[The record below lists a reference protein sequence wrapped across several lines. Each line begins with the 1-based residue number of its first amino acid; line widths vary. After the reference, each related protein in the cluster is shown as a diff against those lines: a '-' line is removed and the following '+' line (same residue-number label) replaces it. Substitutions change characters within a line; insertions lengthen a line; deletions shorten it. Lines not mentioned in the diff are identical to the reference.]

1 MCGERLPVPEN
12 GSALQL
18 KASVNDIILYS
29 YPVPS
34 WYGTYAAT
42 IYALANRLYSGA
54 SIDTALI
61 SDDVWFIKSDG
72 NLPESMRAIPSEVV
86 NGAYNIATYPVSQ
99 LSKLLLE
106 IDSLV
111 FESDEGKPDSCCFK
125 TFCPTDATLASQ
137 TNSISDFLTALATY
151 GYDNVDIP
159 LIPLL
164 QTAMLIDQIAQ
175 GDANGNDASSANAIS
190 NASVT
195 ATLCSYY
202 STFDHRFQ
210 AIYYPD
216 IMAKYGSQECSVFF
230 DMSTFIAT
238 SMNDCETITIDGIW
252 NAINGRH
259 LNHKNTWTT
268 FVDTIRYPSDSVSMM
283 MIQRLLG
290 SHTKPESY
298 EKPSIIRIADIVGI
312 DESTDDGVNPSCMS
326 QDDIM
331 TSNYINGVV
340 DSVASMPFQLQ
351 PSSIPTPSIDA
362 QVLVIESIGGV
373 YPQPA
378 SISDVINTILI
389 YEIRDARKSED
400 DNEYADFVDGVRHAF
415 SAFVDMCKS
424 KITSRDTNKKHSL
437 VHSTVISKSAGM
449 QLALSNMLR
458 MYDSMTVMKL
468 LRECGI
474 DAYERCRNED
484 TEHAR
489 KSGEHISSIS
499 VSGGASRIYIPQSMS
514 QKFAIAYSDGTKSAY
529 ANAVKSVRGA
539 LTADGCAR
547 EERTYGRVML
557 DYIRCA
563 IVMSSLDAEMR
574 MGNDE
579 FPDVIDVSDDDMRR
593 MLDETPSLVCAL
605 SAGSESVTD
614 ENNKRYRY
622 GDMCAGIFGI
632 GGDGVTFSSVGDTV
646 SFAISIVND
655 MLSSGSVVA
664 DAGMLSRMP
673 FTGAAVAL
681 YAKVNCIAGDTC
693 EMLIKSHAQA
703 IEDEI
708 NGILECGTPSE
719 TVILSEIASEIASGE
734 YTLSKRFIRLVDAIQ
749 YRMSIT
755 GESSMLA
762 NVRNINDKVTYMYAT
777 FIALIIVLL
786 GSRYRT
792 AILSDGGA
800 YADLAYPSYDW
811 SVMRLMSYFTTMASG
826 EPSDADCDEC
836 DGAVGGNRPDDASN
850 ENWHPCKLGD
860 IASMSD
866 VRDMTVEASIN
877 GVGSNIIERDREL
890 DQVISVLIRHDKP
903 NPVIIGSAGVGKTAI
918 VELLAWKIVN
928 GDVPQQLRDKRILL
942 LDIAELGTGQIDG
955 IKKVIDYA
963 VSTKS
968 ILFID
973 EFHVVAMNQIVKNM
987 LKPYLSRGQ
996 VSVIGATT
1004 SSEWQAAILPEKALV
1019 RRMSVININ
1028 EMTSEQVKSV
1038 LLKRIPTYET
1048 HHGVKYLS
1056 TAADTAMIAA
1066 NAYIMS
1072 RRSPDKELD
1081 VLDTAGS
1088 IACMRGHD
1096 AVTSNDIYDAVKT
1109 LTSNSNVAPMTNI
1122 LAESDDDELLEKKID
1137 AAFSDVAG
1145 QKKQKMQIARA
1156 LQTSVL
1162 KKNDRPRS
1170 VMMFAGPSG
1179 VGKTMI
1185 ADRIPAFLGTN
1196 RDAHLTVNMSEYV
1209 RDHEY
1214 SRLIGAPPGYIGYSR
1229 GGILTNFAM
1238 EHPDGVVIFDEFEKA
1253 SSKVSQILLRLFDEG
1268 IIESAAGETVDCRS
1282 MVFVCTTNAGFDE
1295 EHAITRRTIG
1305 FMSQGQDDDKKS
1317 SDKRKELSEQFGA
1330 PMMGRFDEVVFF
1342 DNLTADDIR
1351 EICRIK
1357 YDELKDMYQRQ
1368 CNIDIS
1374 NVVNGSEVDEIIE
1387 RNMDGQEISV
1397 TGARYVSKQFEHEI
1411 SERVIGYAKQ
1421 IVNIAAD
1428 SDGKADG
1435 Q

>member
-1 MCGERLPVPEN
+1 M
-12 GSALQL
+12 

-54 SIDTALI
+54 SIDTVLI

-72 NLPESMRAIPSEVV
+72 DLPEDMRAIPSEVV
-86 NGAYNIATYPVSQ
+86 NGAYNIATYPVAK
-99 LSKLLLE
+99 LAELLLE

-111 FESDEGKPDSCCFK
+111 FESDDGKPDSCYFK

-137 TNSISDFLTALATY
+137 TNSITDFLTALATY
-151 GYDNVDIP
+151 GYDNVDVP
-159 LIPLL
+159 LVPLL
-164 QTAMLIDQIAQ
+164 QTAMLIDQSAQ
-175 GDANGNDASSANAIS
+175 GDANGNSDSSASAIS
-190 NASVT
+190 NASIA

-216 IMAKYGSQECSVFF
+216 VMAKYGSQECSMFF

-259 LNHKNTWTT
+259 FNHKNAWTT
-268 FVDTIRYPSDSVSMM
+268 FVDTMRYPSNSSGMM
-283 MIQRLLG
+283 MMQRLLG

-298 EKPSIIRIADIVGI
+298 EKPSVIRIADVVGV
-312 DESTDDGVNPSCMS
+312 DAGADDGVSPSCMS
-326 QDDIM
+326 QDDLM
-331 TSNYINGVV
+331 AVNYINGVV
-340 DSVASMPFQLQ
+340 DSVAGIPFQLQ
-351 PSSIPTPSIDA
+351 PSSIPVPSIDA

-378 SISDVINTILI
+378 NISDIINTILI
-389 YEIRDARKSED
+389 YEIRDARKGGD
-400 DNEYADFVDGVRHAF
+400 DDGYAEFVDGVRHAF
-415 SAFVDMCKS
+415 GAFVDMCRNRV
-424 KITSRDTNKKHSL
+424 TSRDDGKRHSL

-458 MYDSMTVMKL
+458 MYDGMTVMKL

-474 DAYERCRNED
+474 DAYDRCRDED
-484 TEHAR
+484 GSR
-489 KSGEHISSIS
+489 DRRQGEHISSIS
-499 VSGGASRIYIPQSMS
+499 ISGGTRRIYIPQSIA
-514 QKFAIAYSDGTKSAY
+514 QKFAITYSDGTKSAY
-529 ANAVKSVRGA
+529 GDVVKSVRKSI
-539 LTADGCAR
+539 TADGCER
-547 EERTYGRVML
+547 EERTYGRIML
-557 DYIRCA
+557 DYVRCA
-563 IVMSSLDAEMR
+563 IVMSALDAEMS
-574 MGNDE
+574 MNVD
-579 FPDVIDVSDDDMRR
+579 DSLKVIDVSDDDMRK
-593 MLDETPSLVCAL
+593 MVNGTPSMVCEPSNG
-605 SAGSESVTD
+605 SASVID
-614 ENNKRYRY
+614 EGNRRYRY
-622 GDMCAGIFGI
+622 GDMCDGIFGI
-632 GGDGVTFSSVGDTV
+632 GGEGVTFSSVSDTV
-646 SFAISIVND
+646 SFAVSIVSD
-655 MLSSGSVVA
+655 MLASGSVVA

-681 YAKVNCIAGDTC
+681 YAKVNDIAEDTC

-719 TVILSEIASEIASGE
+719 LAILSEIASEIAPSE
-734 YTLSKRFIRLVDAIQ
+734 YTLSKRFIRLVDTIQ

-762 NVRNINDKVTYMYAT
+762 NVHNINDKMTYTYAT
-777 FIALIIVLL
+777 FIALIVVML

-792 AILSDGGA
+792 SVLSDGGA

-811 SVMRLMSYFTTMASG
+811 SVMRLMAYFTTVASNDSANG
-826 EPSDADCDEC
+826 E
-836 DGAVGGNRPDDASN
+836 DGADIDGAESEEPNDAATDT
-850 ENWHPCKLGD
+850 WHPHKLGD

-877 GVGSNIIERDREL
+877 GVGSDIIERDREL
-890 DQVISVLIRHDKP
+890 EQVISVLIRHDKP

-918 VELLAWKIVN
+918 VELLAWRIVH

-955 IKKVIDYA
+955 IKKVIEYA

-1004 SSEWQAAILPEKALV
+1004 SAEWQAAILPEKALV
-1019 RRMSVININ
+1019 RRMSVINLN
-1028 EMTSEQVKSV
+1028 EMTSEQVKAV
-1038 LLKRIPTYET
+1038 LQKRIPTYEA

-1088 IACMRGHD
+1088 IANMRGHD
-1096 AVTSNDIYDAVKT
+1096 SVTSNDIYDAVKT

-1122 LAESDDDELLEKKID
+1122 LAESDDEELLAKKVD

-1156 LQTSVL
+1156 LQTSIL

-1209 RDHEY
+1209 KDHEY

-1268 IIESAAGETVDCRS
+1268 IIESASGETVDCRS

-1295 EHAITRRTIG
+1295 EHAATHRTIG
-1305 FMSQGQDDDKKS
+1305 FMSQGQDDGNS
-1317 SDKRKELSEQFGA
+1317 SDKRKELSEQFSA

-1342 DNLTADDIR
+1342 DKLTEDDIR

-1374 NVVNGSEVDEIIE
+1374 NVVSGTEVDEIIE
-1387 RNMDGQEISV
+1387 RHMDGQEISV

-1428 SDGKADG
+1428 ADGKADE